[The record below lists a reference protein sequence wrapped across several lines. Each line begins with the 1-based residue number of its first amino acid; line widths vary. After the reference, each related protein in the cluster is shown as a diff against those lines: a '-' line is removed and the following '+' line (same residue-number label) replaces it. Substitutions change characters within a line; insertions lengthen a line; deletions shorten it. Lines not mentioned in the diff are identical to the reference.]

1 MSRATSGFDGAKK
14 VPGRKRHTVVD
25 TLGLLLAVAI
35 TAANAVDHRIGHTLL
50 DRAIERP
57 RP

>member
-1 MSRATSGFDGAKK
+1 M
-14 VPGRKRHTVVD
+14 PGRKRHTVVD